1 MISIISESVK
11 EVIFVLSDRGAWSL
25 VCSTEEQW
33 VNLAESIKDKISPQD
48 RHLYRIITQNFLPEI
63 SNMIEQKV
71 RLFTLS
77 DYIFFFFYKL

>member
-1 MISIISESVK
+1 MCY
-11 EVIFVLSDRGAWSL
+11 VLSERERGAWSL
-25 VCSTEEQW
+25 VCDTEEQW
-33 VNLAESIKDKISPQD
+33 VNLAESVKDKISPQD

-77 DYIFFFFYKL
+77 DYTFCDVIMSHVMSQTGI